1 MLSISSLLPVDQGIC
16 QYKTGHWLCCIKVGI
31 VAHHDE
37 NCQPL
42 ERLDLSCTCVAHPRL
57 ESVFFY
63 CLVLALLET
72 VLCPAGMVGCHGK
85 DNMLMS

>member
-16 QYKTGHWLCCIKVGI
+16 QYKTGHWLCCIKVGV

-42 ERLDLSCTCVAHPRL
+42 GETRLVQQTWWAIVARTT
-57 ESVFFY
+57 S
-63 CLVLALLET
+63 
-72 VLCPAGMVGCHGK
+72 
-85 DNMLMS
+85 